1 MSPPPPAAAAGAGTC
16 RAWLVDG
23 DDATLVA
30 DEVRRLV
37 AEVAGDDP
45 GLTVE
50 DFWGD
55 ETSLDAVV
63 GACMTPPF
71 LSDRRVVVV
80 RDAGRFAS
88 DELAPL
94 LAYLANPLPTTALI
108 LAGGGGKVAAKL
120 VAAVKEVGHVI
131 AAGPGRDAK
140 GWVGARLRDAPLQFD
155 AAARARLAE
164 HLGEDLGRLPAL
176 VEVLVSAYGEGAR
189 IGTAEM
195 EPFLGDAGAVAPW
208 DLTDAIDRADT
219 DAALR
224 ALHRLLEG
232 GERHPLV
239 VLAVLHRHVQAML
252 RLDGTGV
259 ATETQAAALLG
270 IAPGRST
277 YPAKKAMAGARRLGA
292 DGVARAVQL
301 LAQADV
307 DLRGGSSWPADMV
320 LDVLVARLSKLGPR
334 PRTAARAR

>member
-1 MSPPPPAAAAGAGTC
+1 MTAGMRPAL
-16 RAWLVDG
+16 LVDG
-23 DDATLVA
+23 DDASLVA

-55 ETSLDAVV
+55 DISLDGVV

-71 LSDRRVVVV
+71 LTDRRVVVL
-80 RDAGRFAS
+80 RDAGRFGA

-94 LAYLANPLPTTALI
+94 LGYLADPLPTTALI
-108 LAGGGGKVAAKL
+108 LAGGGGRMATKL
-120 VAAVKEVGHVI
+120 VAAVKAVGQVI
-131 AAGPGRDAK
+131 SAGPGRDPK
-140 GWVGARLRDAPLQFD
+140 GWIGTRLRDAPLQFEP
-155 AAARARLAE
+155 AAKAQLAD

-189 IGTAEM
+189 IGPADL
-195 EPFLGDAGAVAPW
+195 EPFLGQAGAVAPW

-219 DAALR
+219 DAALT

-239 VLAVLHRHVQAML
+239 VLAVLHRHVSAML
-252 RLDGTGV
+252 RLDG
-259 ATETQAAALLG
+259 AAAASETQAAILLG
-270 IAPGRST
+270 IPSGRST
-277 YPAKKAMAGARRLGA
+277 YPAKKALAGARRIGA
-292 DGVARAVQL
+292 DGVARAVLL
-301 LAQADV
+301 LAGADV
-307 DLRGGSSWPADMV
+307 DLRGGSSLPPELV
-320 LDVLVARLSKLGPR
+320 LDVLVARLCRLAPR
-334 PRTAARAR
+334 PRAAARSR

>member
-1 MSPPPPAAAAGAGTC
+1 MPPPPKSGDGAAAR
-16 RAWLVDG
+16 RAWLIDG

-30 DEVRRLV
+30 EEVRRLV

-45 GLTVE
+45 GLSVE

-55 ETSLDAVV
+55 DPSLDAVV

-94 LAYLANPLPTTALI
+94 LAYLGHPVPTTALI

-120 VAAVKEVGHVI
+120 VTAVKEVGHVI
-131 AAGPGRDAK
+131 TAGPGRDAK
-140 GWVGARLRDAPLQFD
+140 GWVGARLRDAPVEFEP
-155 AAARARLAE
+155 AARARLAE

-176 VEVLVSAYGEGAR
+176 VDVLVSAFGEGAR
-189 IGTAEM
+189 IGAADL
-195 EPFLGDAGAVAPW
+195 EPFLGEAGAVAPW
-208 DLTDAIDRADT
+208 DLTDAIDVADT
-219 DAALR
+219 DAALT
-224 ALHRLLEG
+224 ALHRLLG
-232 GERHPLV
+232 SGDRHPLV
-239 VLAVLHRHVQAML
+239 VLAVLHRHVSAML
-252 RLDGTGV
+252 WLDGT
-259 ATETQAAALLG
+259 AAASESQAAALLG

-277 YPAKKAMAGARRLGA
+277 FPAKKALAGARRLGT

-301 LAQADV
+301 LAQADIA
-307 DLRGGSSWPADMV
+307 LRGGSSWPPDMV
-320 LDVLVARLSKLGPR
+320 LDVLVARLSRLGPR
-334 PRTAARAR
+334 PRPGRAR